1 MKRRE
6 FLRTAGTLTGGL
18 IGVGLRIGGVGESRG
33 GSWVSAGVLGPLRVL
48 ADNPRYF
55 TVDGKR
61 AVYVTGS
68 HTWANLQDMGLS
80 DPPPPFDFAG
90 YLDFLARYGHN
101 FIRLW
106 RWEPP
111 QWNYGAARKGQPSFC
126 TPHPWMRTGP
136 GEAADGKPKFD
147 LTRLDEAYFARL
159 RERVQAAAKRGI
171 YVSVML
177 FEGHCLQFAEEGWR
191 FHPFHPDNNVN
202 QLSIDWQD
210 YYTLNNSKVW
220 ELQASYIRK
229 VMDAVGDLD
238 NVLYEV
244 CNEAGPYST
253 EWQYQVIR
261 FVKEEGR
268 RRGRERPVGMTFQYR
283 GGKNDDLFAS
293 PADWISPNPE
303 GGFRDDPPPNDG
315 RKVVL
320 NDTDHLWGEGG
331 NPVWVW
337 KTFTRGHCPLFM
349 DRIVELS
356 QKVVTW
362 AGRAPVED
370 IPGSEEIRR
379 AMGVTARVAEEV
391 ALEKMLPLP
400 ELSSSGFSLVH
411 SGHEYILYI
420 PEGATVEVD
429 LRDAKGTFEVTW
441 VHPVEGS
448 RQKAEPVLGGD
459 WRQLKL
465 PGPAPMAVV
474 LRKRS

>member
-1 MKRRE
+1 
-6 FLRTAGTLTGGL
+6 
-18 IGVGLRIGGVGESRG
+18 
-33 GSWVSAGVLGPLRVL
+33 VL

-90 YLDFLARYGHN
+90 YLDFLARCGHN

-379 AMGVTARVAEEV
+379 AMGVTARVAGEV

-400 ELSSSGFSLVH
+400 EVSSSGFSLAYT
-411 SGHEYILYI
+411 GHEYIVYI

-429 LRDAKGTFEVTW
+429 LRDTKGTFEVTW

>member
-379 AMGVTARVAEEV
+379 AMGVTARVAGEV

-400 ELSSSGFSLVH
+400 EVSSSGFSLAYT
-411 SGHEYILYI
+411 GHEYIVYI

-448 RQKAEPVLGGD
+448 RQKAEPVPGGD

-465 PGPAPMAVV
+465 PGPAPMAVL

>member
-379 AMGVTARVAEEV
+379 AMGVTARVAGEV

-400 ELSSSGFSLVH
+400 EVSSSGFSLAYT
-411 SGHEYILYI
+411 GHEYIVYI

-429 LRDAKGTFEVTW
+429 LRDTKGTFEVTW

-448 RQKAEPVLGGD
+448 RQKAEPVPGGD

>member
-18 IGVGLRIGGVGESRG
+18 LGVGLRIGGVGESRG

-379 AMGVTARVAEEV
+379 AMGVTARVAGEV

-400 ELSSSGFSLVH
+400 EVSSSGFSLAYT
-411 SGHEYILYI
+411 GHEYIVYI

-448 RQKAEPVLGGD
+448 RQKAEPVPGGD

-465 PGPAPMAVV
+465 PGPAPMAVL

>member
-379 AMGVTARVAEEV
+379 AMGVTARVAGEV

-400 ELSSSGFSLVH
+400 ELSSSGFSLAYT
-411 SGHEYILYI
+411 GHEYIVYI

-429 LRDAKGTFEVTW
+429 LRDTKGTFEVTW

>member
-220 ELQASYIRK
+220 ELRASYIRK

-379 AMGVTARVAEEV
+379 AMGVTARVAGEV

-400 ELSSSGFSLVH
+400 EVSSSGFSLAYT
-411 SGHEYILYI
+411 GHEYIVYI

-448 RQKAEPVLGGD
+448 RQKAEPVPGGD

-465 PGPAPMAVV
+465 PGPAPMAVL